1 MRFSAYNC
9 VMTSVANEMSGNLA
23 KSLPGSR
30 KIELAE
36 YVTTVGQVTVSEL
49 VNRFGVSADTIRRDL
64 DFLDK
69 EKIVVR
75 THGGAMGMAA
85 TPRVDTPMDVRM
97 RLQAS
102 AKETVGTLA
111 ATLVKN
117 ESVLMINAGTTALAV
132 IRNLKG
138 LKGITLATNNLKAA
152 GAAPLGALRSLYV
165 FGGSVNMTAQATI
178 GPVAFPSASRR
189 LELEIQ
195 CDLAV
200 IVVGGVSLDGGFTT
214 NDLNEASMMNDMLS
228 RATRVAMVA
237 DSSKIGIKL
246 FAQVAEL
253 GRADYFVTDTLPPS
267 ELVEELSRLKVTLVI
282 PGTQLVRESE
292 RTGTKSA

>member
-1 MRFSAYNC
+1 
-9 VMTSVANEMSGNLA
+9 MSGNLA

-36 YVTTVGQVTVSEL
+36 YVTAVGQVTVSEL
-49 VNRFGVSADTIRRDL
+49 VNRFDVSADTIRRDL

-69 EKIVVR
+69 EGILVR

-102 AKETVGTLA
+102 AKETVGALA
-111 ATLVKN
+111 AALVKN
-117 ESVLMINAGTTALAV
+117 DSVLMINAGTTALAV

-138 LKGITLATNNLKAA
+138 LKGITLATNNLRAA

-214 NDLNEASMMNDMLS
+214 NNLNEASMMNDMLS

-237 DSSKIGIKL
+237 DSSKIGTKL

-267 ELVEELSRLKVTLVI
+267 ELVEELSRLKVNLVI
-282 PGTQLVRESE
+282 PEAQLVRE
-292 RTGTKSA
+292 

>member
-1 MRFSAYNC
+1 
-9 VMTSVANEMSGNLA
+9 MTSVANEMSGNLA

-36 YVTTVGQVTVSEL
+36 YVTAVGQVTVSEL
-49 VNRFGVSADTIRRDL
+49 VNRFDVSADTIRRDL

-69 EKIVVR
+69 EGIVVR

-102 AKETVGTLA
+102 AKETVGALA
-111 ATLVKN
+111 AALVKN
-117 ESVLMINAGTTALAV
+117 DSVLMINAGTTALAV

-138 LKGITLATNNLKAA
+138 LKGITLATNNLRAA

-214 NDLNEASMMNDMLS
+214 NNLNEASMMNDMLS

-237 DSSKIGIKL
+237 DSSKIGTKL

-267 ELVEELSRLKVTLVI
+267 ELVEELSRLKVNLVI
-282 PGTQLVRESE
+282 PEAQLVRE
-292 RTGTKSA
+292 

>member
-1 MRFSAYNC
+1 
-9 VMTSVANEMSGNLA
+9 
-23 KSLPGSR
+23 
-30 KIELAE
+30 
-36 YVTTVGQVTVSEL
+36 
-49 VNRFGVSADTIRRDL
+49 
-64 DFLDK
+64 
-69 EKIVVR
+69 
-75 THGGAMGMAA
+75 MGMAA

-102 AKETVGTLA
+102 AKETVGALA
-111 ATLVKN
+111 AALVKN
-117 ESVLMINAGTTALAV
+117 DSVLMINAGTTALAV

-138 LKGITLATNNLKAA
+138 LKGITLATNNLRAA

-214 NDLNEASMMNDMLS
+214 NNLNEASMMNDMLS

-237 DSSKIGIKL
+237 DSSKIGTKL

-267 ELVEELSRLKVTLVI
+267 ELVEELSRLKVNLVI
-282 PGTQLVRESE
+282 PEAQLVRE
-292 RTGTKSA
+292 

>member
-1 MRFSAYNC
+1 
-9 VMTSVANEMSGNLA
+9 MSGNLA

-36 YVTTVGQVTVSEL
+36 YVTAVGQVTVSEL
-49 VNRFGVSADTIRRDL
+49 VNLFDVSADTIRRDL

-69 EKIVVR
+69 EGIVVR

-102 AKETVGTLA
+102 AKETVGALA
-111 ATLVKN
+111 AALVKN
-117 ESVLMINAGTTALAV
+117 DSVLMINAGTTALAV

-138 LKGITLATNNLKAA
+138 LKGITLATNNLRAA

-214 NDLNEASMMNDMLS
+214 NNLNEASMMNDMLS

-237 DSSKIGIKL
+237 DSSKIGTKL

-267 ELVEELSRLKVTLVI
+267 ELVEELSRLKVNLVI
-282 PGTQLVRESE
+282 PEAQLVRE
-292 RTGTKSA
+292 

>member
-1 MRFSAYNC
+1 VRFSAYTC
-9 VMTSVANEMSGNLA
+9 VMSSVANEMSDPA

-36 YVTTVGQVTVSEL
+36 YVTAVGQVTVSEL
-49 VNRFGVSADTIRRDL
+49 VNRFDVSADTIRRDL

-69 EKIVVR
+69 EGIVLR

-102 AKETVGTLA
+102 AKESVGALA

-117 ESVLMINAGTTALAV
+117 DSVLMINAGTTALAV

-138 LKGITLATNNLKAA
+138 LKGITLATNNLRAA
-152 GAAPLGALRSLYV
+152 GAAPLGALRYLYV

-178 GPVAFPSASRR
+178 GPVAFPSASGG
-189 LELEIQ
+189 LELEVQ

-214 NDLNEASMMNDMLS
+214 NNLNEASMMHDMLS
-228 RATRVAMVA
+228 RATRVAIVA
-237 DSSKIGIKL
+237 DSSKIGAKL

-282 PGTQLVRESE
+282 PETQLVRESK
-292 RTGTKSA
+292 RTRSRSA